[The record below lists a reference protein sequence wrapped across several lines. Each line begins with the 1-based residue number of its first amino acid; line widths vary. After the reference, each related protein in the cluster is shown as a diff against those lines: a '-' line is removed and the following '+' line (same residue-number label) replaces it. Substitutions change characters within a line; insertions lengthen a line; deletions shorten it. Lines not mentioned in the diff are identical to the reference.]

1 MSGHVVWLAGRGV
14 SMSCGLCWDV
24 PQRLEE
30 AFRRGEID
38 RAELTARICEELARA
53 EADPAVDARPVE
65 KLIEKLKA
73 SNGWR
78 HSFVTTNWDGLLD
91 RALRAHG
98 FAATLHL
105 NGSVAERNLLT
116 AWDDERARERVPQ
129 AREGLRRLMDADVCV
144 VAGLSLANR
153 LDEGLVARLRG
164 KRGGRWLVVN
174 HDAAEVR
181 QACELLRAQ
190 LARCEVSAVAEPF
203 DAWVEAGMPG
213 LGAAPQRAAAEQRA
227 HQ

>member
-1 MSGHVVWLAGRGV
+1 
-14 SMSCGLCWDV
+14 MSCGLCWDV
-24 PQRLEE
+24 PQPLED
-30 AFRRGEID
+30 AYRRGEID
-38 RAELTARICEELARA
+38 RTELTARICGELARA
-53 EADPAVDARPVE
+53 EADPAVDTRP
-65 KLIEKLKA
+65 LHLLA
-73 SNGWR
+73 SHIRTLGGKQ
-78 HSFVTTNWDGLLD
+78 SFVTTNWDGLLD

-98 FAATLHL
+98 FAAPLHL
-105 NGSVAERNLLT
+105 NGSIAERNLLT
-116 AWDDERARERVPQ
+116 PWDDECARERVPQ
-129 AREGLRRLMDADVCV
+129 ARAGLRRLMDADVCV

-213 LGAAPQRAAAEQRA
+213 LGVAPQRAAAEQRA